1 MRRIGNLWD
10 KITDIENIK
19 LAHRQARKGKS
30 FYSEVMMVDADLD
43 KYAKQIQ
50 DLLLSREFDTSEYE
64 TEERFDGR
72 KIRTIHKLPYYPD
85 RIVQHALL
93 NVVGPIFTR
102 SFIRD
107 TFQSISGRGTSDAM
121 KRVKTL
127 VRSNNCPAY
136 AIKIDV
142 KKYYPS
148 VNNELLK
155 IEVRRKIKCQNTLWL
170 IDNIIDSIE
179 GLPIG
184 NYTSQHLGNLYL
196 SRLDWMVKQEYK
208 PQGYFRYCDDIVF
221 MDSNKA
227 KLLLIKAKI
236 IEQLVKLK
244 LEIKKNWNL
253 YTVAKDGIDFVGFVF
268 RPKFT
273 RLRKTIATNFK
284 ANCKR
289 LRNNIKL
296 LDKKTALSSLM
307 AYKGWVKSANAKK
320 LWRNHVSLKLI
331 RTYPKQLRGAI

>member
-1 MRRIGNLWD
+1 MKRIGNLWGQ
-10 KITDIENIK
+10 ITDIENIK
-19 LAHRQARKGKS
+19 HAHRQARRGKS
-30 FYSEVMMVDADLD
+30 FYNEVIMVDADLD

-50 DLLLSREFDTSEYE
+50 DLLLSKEFDTSEYE

-93 NVVGPIFTR
+93 NVVGPIFTN

-107 TFQSISGRGTSDAM
+107 TFQSITGRGTSDTM
-121 KRVKTL
+121 KRVKAL
-127 VRSNNCPAY
+127 IRSKECPTY
-136 AIKIDV
+136 AIKVDV

-148 VNNELLK
+148 VDNELLK
-155 IEVRRKIKCQNTLWL
+155 IEVRRKIKCQDTLWL
-170 IDNIIDSIE
+170 IDNIIDSIK

-196 SRLDWMVKQEYK
+196 SRLDWVVKQEYK
-208 PQGYFRYCDDIVF
+208 PKGYFRYCDDIVF
-221 MDSNKA
+221 MDDNKA
-227 KLLLIKAKI
+227 KLLFIKAKI
-236 IEQLVKLK
+236 IEHLAKLK
-244 LEIKKNWNL
+244 LEIKLNWNL

-268 RPKFT
+268 RTKYT

-289 LRNNIKL
+289 IKNNIKM
-296 LDKKTALSSLM
+296 LDKTTALSSLM
-307 AYKGWVKSANAKK
+307 AYKGWAKNANAKM
-320 LWRNHVSLKLI
+320 LWRKHMTLKLVK
-331 RTYPKQLRGAI
+331 TYPKQLRGAI